1 MIGNSNQEMS
11 FFFTFTTILFCIST
25 SSLTPLYT
33 KTLVLNP
40 SLPHKLDQGV
50 GDQHFEFLILISLP
64 PSLPLFSFEFC
75 NWNLINLMVPPSLSF
90 LLNFAT
96 GIWSIWWFCVS
107 VWKFWLMNIFKIS
120 MLLYVFFLFWSFGHW
135 NKLVVLVV
143 SQWM

>member
-75 NWNLINLMVPPSLSF
+75 NWNLINLMVLCE
-90 LLNFAT
+90 
-96 GIWSIWWFCVS
+96 CVC

-143 SQWM
+143 SQRM